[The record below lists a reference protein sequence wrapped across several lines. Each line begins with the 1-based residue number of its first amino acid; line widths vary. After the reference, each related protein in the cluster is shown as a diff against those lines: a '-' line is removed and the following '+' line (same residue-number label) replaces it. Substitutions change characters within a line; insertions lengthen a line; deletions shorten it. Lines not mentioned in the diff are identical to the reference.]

1 MRTDDAITAF
11 GTDETTGAQCF
22 YPPHPEPLERAL
34 PWQVLS
40 RAMRNPIEAWP
51 RALFEGTSWRP
62 PFPGAPIFLTDPA
75 AVRAAMVDHAEDF
88 PHGALWRR
96 VMHPA
101 WGDGLVAVDGADWRW
116 QRRAAA
122 PAFRAAQMAAL
133 APRMRAAAEA
143 ALERWRTAAQPIDI
157 AAETGRIAFDVILD
171 TVLSGGE
178 DFERTGTEARVAG
191 FLGQLELKRLSYLFL
206 PDRAHRGKLNKPAPE
221 AALLRADVDRMI
233 ARRRTAPP
241 RGDLVDLLLGAPD
254 PETGRPMDDALLRDN
269 LLGFILAGHETSA
282 VTLGWALWLAASH
295 APTTR
300 RLRAEVEAVTGG
312 APIGPEHLEQLVFT
326 RQLVQET
333 LRLYP
338 PGYQLTRV
346 CVRDTEIDGRRIRV
360 GTRILIP
367 VYALHRHRKYW
378 PDPDAFDP
386 DRFAPGAP
394 PPDRHLYL
402 PFGAGPRICLGAAF
416 AMTELVTVLATLI
429 RAACFTPR
437 STPWPVAGASIRP
450 GGGLPMQ
457 VDFIA
462 ETAR

>member
-1 MRTDDAITAF
+1 MLTDDAPGAF
-11 GTDETTGAQCF
+11 AERTPQPF
-22 YPPHPEPLERAL
+22 SPPHPEPLERML
-34 PWQVLS
+34 PWQVLA

-75 AVRAAMVDHAEDF
+75 GVRAAMVDHAEDF

-101 WGDGLVAVDGADWRW
+101 WGEGLVTSEGPEWRW

-122 PAFRAAQMAAL
+122 PPFRAAQMAAL

-143 ALERWRTAAQPIDI
+143 ALARWRTALQPIDI
-157 AAETGRIAFDVILD
+157 AVETGRIAFDVILD

-178 DFERTGTEARVAG
+178 DFERAQTEARVRA
-191 FLGQLELKRLSYLFL
+191 FLGQLEYRRLSYLFL
-206 PDRAHRGKLNKPAPE
+206 PDRAHRGKHNKPAPE

-233 ARRRTAPP
+233 ARRRSAPP
-241 RGDLVDLLLGAPD
+241 RGDLVDLLLGTTD

-282 VTLGWALWLAASH
+282 VTLGWALWLTAMH
-295 APTTR
+295 APTGTR
-300 RLRAEVEAVTGG
+300 IRAEVEAVTAG
-312 APIGPEHLEQLVFT
+312 APVDAGHIDALVFT
-326 RQLVQET
+326 RQVIQET

-346 CVRDTEIDGRRIRV
+346 CMHDTVIDGRAIRA
-360 GTRILIP
+360 GTRILVP
-367 VYALHRHRKYW
+367 VYALHRHRAHW
-378 PDPDAFDP
+378 HAPDAFDP
-386 DRFAPGAP
+386 DRFAPGEP
-394 PPDRHLYL
+394 QPDRHLYL

-416 AMTELVTVLATLI
+416 AMTELVVILATLA
-429 RAACFTPR
+429 RSARFTPL
-437 STPWPVAGASIRP
+437 STPWPVASTSIRP
-450 GGGLPMQ
+450 GGGLPMR
-457 VDFIA
+457 VSF
-462 ETAR
+462 TAA

>member
-1 MRTDDAITAF
+1 MLTGDAIQAF
-11 GTDETTGAQCF
+11 AGGPGEAPPPF
-22 YPPHPEPLERAL
+22 RPPHPEPLERVTPWHAL
-34 PWQVLS
+34 T

-62 PFPGAPIFLTDPA
+62 PFPGAPVFLTDPA
-75 AVRAAMVDHAEDF
+75 SVRAVMVDQAEDF
-88 PHGALWRR
+88 PHGHLWRR

-101 WGDGLVAVDGADWRW
+101 WGDGFVAVDGADWRW

-122 PAFRAAQMAAL
+122 PAFRATQMAAL

-143 ALERWRTAAQPIDI
+143 ALARWRNAAQPINI

-178 DFERTGTEARVAG
+178 DFDRAETEARVGA
-191 FLGQLELKRLSYLFL
+191 FLNQLELKRLSYLFL
-206 PDRAHRGKLNKPAPE
+206 PDRAHRGKRNEPVPE

-233 ARRRTAPP
+233 ARRRAAPP
-241 RGDLVDLLLGAPD
+241 RGDLVDLLLGATDPD
-254 PETGRPMDDALLRDN
+254 TGRPMDDALLRDN

-282 VTLGWALWLAASH
+282 VTLGWALWLAASDVSSMQ
-295 APTTR
+295 

-312 APIGPEHLEQLVFT
+312 APIGPEHLDRLVFT
-326 RQLVQET
+326 RQLIQET

-346 CVRDTEIDGRRIRV
+346 CTRDTAIDGRRIRA

-367 VYALHRHRKYW
+367 VYALHRHRSHW
-378 PDPDAFDP
+378 HDPDAFDP
-386 DRFAPGAP
+386 DRFAPGMP
-394 PPDRHLYL
+394 VPDRHLYL

-416 AMTELVTVLATLI
+416 AMTELTVVLATLV
-429 RAACFTPR
+429 RAANFTPL
-437 STPWPVAGASIRP
+437 STPRPVASTSIRP
-450 GGGLPMQ
+450 QGGLPMR
-457 VDFIA
+457 V
-462 ETAR
+462 ECGRLPTT

>member
-1 MRTDDAITAF
+1 MLTGEAF
-11 GTDETTGAQCF
+11 RNLAERGSPSSSPF
-22 YPPHPEPLERAL
+22 RPPHPEPLARAL
-34 PWQVLS
+34 PWRILPA
-40 RAMRNPIEAWP
+40 AMRNPIAAWP

-62 PFPGAPIFLTDPA
+62 PFPGAPVFLTDPA
-75 AVRAAMVDHAEDF
+75 AGRAAMVEHAEDF
-88 PHGALWRR
+88 RHGNLWRR

-101 WGDGLVAVDGADWRW
+101 WGEGLVAVEGAEWRW

-133 APRMRAAAEA
+133 APRMRAAAET
-143 ALERWRTAAQPIDI
+143 ALLRWRHAAQPIDI

-178 DFERTGTEARVAG
+178 DFERAATESRVAA
-191 FLGQLELKRLSYLFL
+191 FLGQLELRRWSYLFL
-206 PDRAHRGKLNKPAPE
+206 PDRAHRGKLNAPAPE

-233 ARRRTAPP
+233 ARRRAALP
-241 RGDLVDLLLGAPD
+241 RGDLVDLLLDATD
-254 PETGRPMDDALLRDN
+254 PETGRPMEDTLLRDN

-295 APTTR
+295 APTITR
-300 RLRAEVEAVTGG
+300 IRAEVEAVTAG
-312 APIGPEHLEQLVFT
+312 APIASEHLDALVFT
-326 RQLVQET
+326 RQVIQET

-346 CVRDTEIDGRRIRV
+346 CERDAVIDGCRIRA

-367 VYALHRHRKYW
+367 VYALHRHRAHW
-378 PDPDAFDP
+378 QDPDAFDP

-394 PPDRHLYL
+394 APDRHLYM

-416 AMTELVTVLATLI
+416 AMTELAVTLATLV
-429 RAACFTPR
+429 RAARFTPL
-437 STPWPVAGASIRP
+437 STPFPVAGASIRP
-450 GGGLPMQ
+450 GGGLPMR
-457 VDFIA
+457 VEFP
-462 ETAR
+462 

>member
-1 MRTDDAITAF
+1 MLTGDAIRSLAA
-11 GTDETTGAQCF
+11 DEAAPPPF
-22 YPPHPEPLERAL
+22 YPPHPEPLARVL
-34 PWQVLS
+34 PWHALF
-40 RAMRNPIEAWP
+40 RAMRNPIAAWP

-62 PFPGAPIFLTDPA
+62 PFPGAPIFLTDPE
-75 AVRAAMVDHAEDF
+75 AVRAAMVEHAEDF
-88 PHGALWRR
+88 PHGHLWRR

-101 WGDGLVAVDGADWRW
+101 WGDGLVAVEGAEWRW

-143 ALERWRTAAQPIDI
+143 ALTRWRTAAQPLDI

-178 DFERTGTEARVAG
+178 DFDRTQTEARVRA
-191 FLGQLELKRLSYLFL
+191 FLGQLEYRRLSYLFL
-206 PDRAHRGKLNKPAPE
+206 PDRAHAGKLNPPARE
-221 AALLRADVDRMI
+221 AAALRADVDRMI
-233 ARRRTAPP
+233 ERRRTAPP
-241 RGDLVDLLLGAPD
+241 RGDLVDLLLGATD
-254 PETGRPMDDALLRDN
+254 PETGRPMDGALLRDN

-295 APTTR
+295 APTSD
-300 RLRAEVEAVTGG
+300 RLRAEVEAVTQG
-312 APIGPEHLEQLVFT
+312 APVGPAHLDRLVFT
-326 RQLVQET
+326 RQVIQET

-346 CVRDTEIDGRRIRV
+346 CVRDTVIDGRRIRA

-367 VYALHRHRKYW
+367 VYALHRHRAHW
-378 PDPDAFDP
+378 RDPDAFDP

-402 PFGAGPRICLGAAF
+402 PFGAGPRVCLGAAF
-416 AMTELVTVLATLI
+416 AMTELVVVLATLL
-429 RAACFTPR
+429 RAARFTPL
-437 STPWPVAGASIRP
+437 SMPWPVASASIRP

-457 VDFIA
+457 VEFA
-462 ETAR
+462 